1 MKVPAVLAWKSNIF
15 CSTTQGSSQAR
26 DWGRWQKP
34 QMAADGPALHV
45 YPIEKT
51 DNYVDR
57 PENFTPNESE
67 F

>member
-1 MKVPAVLAWKSNIF
+1 LEKQYFLLHDARLISGKGLGPLAK
-15 CSTTQGSSQAR
+15 T
-26 DWGRWQKP
+26 